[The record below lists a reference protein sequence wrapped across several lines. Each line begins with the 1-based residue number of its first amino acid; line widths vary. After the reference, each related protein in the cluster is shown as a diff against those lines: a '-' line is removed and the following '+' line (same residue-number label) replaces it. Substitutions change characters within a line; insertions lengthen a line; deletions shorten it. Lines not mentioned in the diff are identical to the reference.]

1 MLTLHI
7 VQSKV
12 FSWLMSSFFL
22 GNNVKGTSNIDRE
35 YSTGSTSGSPLK
47 RDYFNRKYI
56 FQPLIFRGNSL
67 VFQGVWMGNDFLSK
81 VGDPHMVIPRVCM
94 HKTKLTLVG
103 LLDAAL
109 SLFNHHLGAKK
120 NSCFFL
126 RINLNFHHFHH
137 FVSIFSWRL
146 IDLLGFR
153 FSFCSLK
160 EFFGDL
166 EGILWM
172 TGEGRSCRSFS
183 VATAPDQVLFAGQPH
198 TSTLA
203 WGRKF
208 DMGFFLPNCHIYT
221 YIILYLYVLKR
232 KYISKSPLTYYI
244 SMVQISQ
251 GCVHRTNTMW
261 CICSSKNPQNQLAK
275 IKTSTKYVGFVFLAS
290 TVWVVQNWRN
300 AINSIWGEKFWKW
313 GCISIPNW
321 EQDILDNFMFDE
333 FPEKHARHQAKNL
346 YIFLFQCF
354 FWGWKCFFMF
364 HVILIY
370 VDLLN
375 QSVKFSWSR

>member
-1 MLTLHI
+1 MNLEYPQLDAYPSYCPVESIFMTHEFL
-7 VQSKV
+7 
-12 FSWLMSSFFL
+12 FS

-183 VATAPDQVLFAGQPH
+183 VATAPGPSALCWPATPQVPWLGDANLTWVSFYQIA
-198 TSTLA
+198 
-203 WGRKF
+203 
-208 DMGFFLPNCHIYT
+208 IYI
-221 YIILYLYVLKR
+221 YI
-232 KYISKSPLTYYI
+232 YYI
-244 SMVQISQ
+244 
-251 GCVHRTNTMW
+251 
-261 CICSSKNPQNQLAK
+261 
-275 IKTSTKYVGFVFLAS
+275 
-290 TVWVVQNWRN
+290 
-300 AINSIWGEKFWKW
+300 
-313 GCISIPNW
+313 
-321 EQDILDNFMFDE
+321 FMF
-333 FPEKHARHQAKNL
+333 
-346 YIFLFQCF
+346 
-354 FWGWKCFFMF
+354 
-364 HVILIY
+364 
-370 VDLLN
+370 
-375 QSVKFSWSR
+375 